1 MNVAPLFTSVHQRCI
16 CIISTESNTVFFFFP
31 PLTPDSIRE
40 FLQKFLILS
49 EVSFGGG
56 FTQSLHKQSVGIK
69 KAISQAKRNFSC
81 IVIFS
86 LAMVL
91 KRRRVE
97 ILNNLC
103 HGKWRDYISNYCS
116 LFQPAVFHCLP

>member
-16 CIISTESNTVFFFFP
+16 CIISTESNTVFFFP